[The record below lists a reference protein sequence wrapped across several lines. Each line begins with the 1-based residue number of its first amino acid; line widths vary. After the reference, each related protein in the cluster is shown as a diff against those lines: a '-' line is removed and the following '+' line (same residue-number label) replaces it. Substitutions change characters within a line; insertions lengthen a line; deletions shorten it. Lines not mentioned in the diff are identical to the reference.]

1 MITASG
7 SIQPSART
15 AHVPIDKQMKIG
27 TLGFRCGL
35 VGALAWFAMG
45 VESVLR
51 PFQDNRRETFWPLPF
66 VLTIMALVCVHLI
79 QRGRSRT
86 ERLGFAS
93 VMAASALML
102 VGNIGL
108 QLNVRSLEG
117 LGAPA
122 GPVIWLVGLAC
133 FGVGTLQCGVL
144 PRSAGVALILF
155 EPSSILA
162 AFALSPI
169 APLLPRGAY
178 SGNLGKGIA
187 LAIVAVALRDARS
200 RKCQRAQ
207 TLRTVEGPG

>member
-86 ERLGFAS
+86 ERLGFAT
-93 VMAASALML
+93 VVVASALML

-187 LAIVAVALRDARS
+187 LAIVAFALRHVGNTSDR
-200 RKCQRAQ
+200 
-207 TLRTVEGPG
+207 